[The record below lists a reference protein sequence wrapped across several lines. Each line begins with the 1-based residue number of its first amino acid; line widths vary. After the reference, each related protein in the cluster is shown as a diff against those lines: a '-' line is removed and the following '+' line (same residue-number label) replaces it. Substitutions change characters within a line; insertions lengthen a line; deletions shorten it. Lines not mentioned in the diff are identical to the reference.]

1 MPEIALPTPPLV
13 ASNHFAGRSPTSLRS
28 VLKAATAADHAK
40 LDATLGAIDLST
52 LAGYRRFLE
61 INAAAL
67 LPLERAL
74 IAGGVRKLTA
84 DWDRRARSRAI
95 LADLTA
101 IGGSVQPLDPPVIAD
116 RPALLG
122 TLYVLEGSRLGAAYL
137 LRHVDRTVDARI
149 LAATA
154 FLRHGTGEQLW
165 PSFLALLEHHAAEL
179 TDEDDVVVPARHA
192 FALFATA
199 ASQP

>member
-95 LADLTA
+95 LADLAA

-137 LRHVDRTVDARI
+137 LRHVDRTADARI